1 MLSRRVLIIEDDAD
15 AAGVLEAYLRRE
27 NYDVVITG
35 DGLSGLDMAHRWKP
49 DLILLD
55 VMLPGLNG
63 TEVLAGLRR
72 KNDVPV
78 IMVTA
83 MGDTPD
89 RIGALRYGADDYVV
103 KPYHPGEVVARVQ
116 AVLRRSNKTET
127 KEEILRWQSL
137 EVDVTAIVASIVAGN
152 STPRTL
158 DLTPTEFSLLT
169 TLMRS
174 PSRPFSRQHLLEHCL
189 PESEALERVV
199 DTHIYN
205 LRKKLEAAGISGVL
219 VNVRGVGYRF
229 DNHDKKPLL
238 LPVALDLRTYISA
251 GHRKRNCH
259 SDLYVATLCGAELL
273 DHGQNAGIGPTRVS
287 CAQPEPAGGPG
298 ALPSNRRYLVGVEL
312 FNTLH
317 RLGGL
322 GHRGVTGPG
331 HDPFYCGDGVEICQA
346 TGAAVQPVA

>member
-116 AVLRRSNKTET
+116 AVLRRSNKKET

-137 EVDVTAIVASIVAGN
+137 EVDVTAIVASIVDGN
-152 STPRTL
+152 NTPR
-158 DLTPTEFSLLT
+158 

-229 DNHDKKPLL
+229 
-238 LPVALDLRTYISA
+238 R
-251 GHRKRNCH
+251 
-259 SDLYVATLCGAELL
+259 
-273 DHGQNAGIGPTRVS
+273 
-287 CAQPEPAGGPG
+287 QP
-298 ALPSNRRYLVGVEL
+298 
-312 FNTLH
+312 
-317 RLGGL
+317 
-322 GHRGVTGPG
+322 
-331 HDPFYCGDGVEICQA
+331 
-346 TGAAVQPVA
+346 

>member
-27 NYDVVITG
+27 NYDVTITG
-35 DGLSGLDMAHRWKP
+35 DGLSGLDMAQRWKP

-72 KNDVPV
+72 KSDVPV

-116 AVLRRSNKTET
+116 AVLRRSSKET
-127 KEEILRWQSL
+127 ILRWQTL
-137 EVDVTAIVASIVAGN
+137 EVDVAAIVASVDNGDDA
-152 STPRTL
+152 PVML
-158 DLTPTEFSLLT
+158 DLTPTEFSLLAT
-169 TLMRS
+169 RS
-174 PSRPFSRQHLLEHCL
+174 PAHPFSRQYLLEHCL

-219 VNVRGVGYRF
+219 INVRGVGYRF
-229 DNHDKKPLL
+229 
-238 LPVALDLRTYISA
+238 R
-251 GHRKRNCH
+251 
-259 SDLYVATLCGAELL
+259 
-273 DHGQNAGIGPTRVS
+273 
-287 CAQPEPAGGPG
+287 QP
-298 ALPSNRRYLVGVEL
+298 
-312 FNTLH
+312 
-317 RLGGL
+317 
-322 GHRGVTGPG
+322 
-331 HDPFYCGDGVEICQA
+331 
-346 TGAAVQPVA
+346 